1 MMTVIVLK
9 ILFSVLLTIFFAA
22 LTVFLIYWCLT
33 VLTFITA
40 LVGFHSISAYFQS
53 KTIAFSSALERA
65 YKNIRYRK
73 DSK

>member
-1 MMTVIVLK
+1 MMTIIVLK
-9 ILFSVLLTIFFAA
+9 ILFSILLTIFFAA
-22 LTVFLIYWCLT
+22 FTALLIYWCLT
-33 VLTFITA
+33 VLTFITSF
-40 LVGFHSISAYFQS
+40 VGFRSISAYFQS